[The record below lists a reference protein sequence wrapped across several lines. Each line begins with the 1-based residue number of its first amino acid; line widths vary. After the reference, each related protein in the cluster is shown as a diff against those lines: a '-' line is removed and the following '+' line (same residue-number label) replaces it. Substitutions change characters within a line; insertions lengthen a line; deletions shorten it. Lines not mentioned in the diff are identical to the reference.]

1 MAMSPAAKPGDGGAR
16 SMTVEELSEELG
28 WSWYQW
34 RLFLFVGLCV
44 AADSIEVN
52 LLSFISVEAT
62 KDWHLEEFWE
72 DTVAAA
78 VADVRADEAKKRRA
92 AVLEAIATT
101 QREILKGTAASAS
114 AVRLTP
120 PSTPQGE
127 SFAQLGGSTAA
138 TGAE

>member
-1 MAMSPAAKPGDGGAR
+1 MAMSPAAKSGVGGAR
-16 SMTVEELSEELG
+16 SKTVEELSEELG

-78 VADVRADEAKKRRA
+78 VFG
-92 AVLEAIATT
+92 LSLIH
-101 QREILKGTAASAS
+101 I
-114 AVRLTP
+114 
-120 PSTPQGE
+120 
-127 SFAQLGGSTAA
+127 
-138 TGAE
+138 